1 MRHYESSEFSFV
13 FELPVPLGFLPGR
26 GGPEQRHWLHGAAGL
41 GLSGA
46 KRKSKT
52 DRILPFPSCGK
63 LTPSKVFPPPLEGS
77 AHIMRPHIL
86 TAAAADMGRRGPTE
100 SGGESLRGAKF
111 CPLLS
116 LLSALEKG
124 VPPSGEGKSQR
135 LLSMRM

>member
-1 MRHYESSEFSFV
+1 MRHYASPEFSFV
-13 FELPVPLGFLPGR
+13 FELQVPLGFLPGR
-26 GGPEQRHWLHGAAGL
+26 GGTEQRHRLHGAVGL

-52 DRILPFPSCGK
+52 DRILPFPSCEK
-63 LTPSKVFPPPLEGS
+63 LTPSKVFPPPLKDPPISCALTYSRLRQRIWGEGGLPKVVERASGVPNS
-77 AHIMRPHIL
+77 AP
-86 TAAAADMGRRGPTE
+86 
-100 SGGESLRGAKF
+100 S
-111 CPLLS
+111 LS